1 MCACEI
7 PCWIEKLSV
16 PPVLFQGRKIL
27 EQGRHKKIEHNN
39 KSTNKLLFALNFSLA
54 IAKYN
59 PTSKLLTITQ
69 RLLNCLSC
77 VLYVAILAVMASSSL
92 HEHFIF
98 VVWIFSLASKR
109 GYFLGVLSLGGF
121 CKKTTIRTSS
131 NWANKKRYCP
141 KLTPFCW
148 AGVVWYSYICLANQF
163 VLCTELWAIWN
174 LHDLQLNTRP
184 TWIHEILMQFHS
196 IMHN

>member
-1 MCACEI
+1 M
-7 PCWIEKLSV
+7 

-98 VVWIFSLASKR
+98 VVWIFFPCFQAR
-109 GYFLGVLSLGGF
+109 VLSRCAFSGWFFLQ
-121 CKKTTIRTSS
+121 K
-131 NWANKKRYCP
+131 WPDEKR
-141 KLTPFCW
+141 
-148 AGVVWYSYICLANQF
+148 VQ
-163 VLCTELWAIWN
+163 TEQIKNVIAPN
-174 LHDLQLNTRP
+174 LH
-184 TWIHEILMQFHS
+184 HS
-196 IMHN
+196 VELVC